1 MGRYL
6 AIRIGRAALTIVL
19 VVTFAFVVLRLSGD
33 PALMILGPEA
43 PPEVLAAFR
52 KAWGLD
58 DPIWFQYLDYFGAI
72 AKGELGRSMR
82 DGRPAIELVLERI
95 PATLALTLPAFF
107 FKVALGIP
115 AGIYAALHR
124 GSGIDRAVMMTAV
137 AGFTV
142 PSFVL
147 ALLLVLVFAVQLGWL
162 PSGGQDS
169 WRHAILPIVTLSLGG
184 AAVLARFTRSA
195 MLEVLG
201 QPYIRTRLGQGRA
214 VAQGG
219 DVACAAERGDPD
231 RHHPRLHGGHAD
243 RGRGRG
249 RERVCL
255 ARSRAPAGRRR
266 RQPRPRRRAVHP
278 VAGRDDHGHVQS
290 DRRFPLRLPRSA
302 PARQRGARMTD
313 ATLKDAGVRRRISL
327 PAIPV
332 SVALAISWIV
342 AMLVIAAFAEKI
354 APNSFT
360 QLDLRNRL
368 AAPGNVAHW
377 LGTDELG
384 RDVLSRLLVS
394 IRISL
399 LIAFGATAIAAI
411 VGTTLG
417 FLAAHFRGAVEQLV
431 LMLTDFQASMPF
443 LIMALAVLAF
453 FGNSLPLLIGLMGL
467 FGWERYARIARGLA
481 ISANAQGYAAAVRQL
496 GATPSRI
503 YLRHILPN
511 IASTLI
517 VSTTLVF
524 PEVILMESGLSFLGL
539 GVQPPMTSLGNMV
552 GYGREYLTRAP
563 WIMLAPATTI
573 VITTLA
579 VSVIGDWLRDR
590 LDQTLQ

>member
-1 MGRYL
+1 MH
-6 AIRIGRAALTIVL
+6 
-19 VVTFAFVVLRLSGD
+19 
-33 PALMILGPEA
+33 PA
-43 PPEVLAAFR
+43 
-52 KAWGLD
+52 
-58 DPIWFQYLDYFGAI
+58 
-72 AKGELGRSMR
+72 
-82 DGRPAIELVLERI
+82 
-95 PATLALTLPAFF
+95 
-107 FKVALGIP
+107 
-115 AGIYAALHR
+115 
-124 GSGIDRAVMMTAV
+124 
-137 AGFTV
+137 
-142 PSFVL
+142 
-147 ALLLVLVFAVQLGWL
+147 
-162 PSGGQDS
+162 
-169 WRHAILPIVTLSLGG
+169 
-184 AAVLARFTRSA
+184 
-195 MLEVLG
+195 
-201 QPYIRTRLGQGRA
+201 
-214 VAQGG
+214 
-219 DVACAAERGDPD
+219 
-231 RHHPRLHGGHAD
+231 
-243 RGRGRG
+243 
-249 RERVCL
+249 
-255 ARSRAPAGRRR
+255 
-266 RQPRPRRRAVHP
+266 
-278 VAGRDDHGHVQS
+278 AGRDDHGDVQP

-302 PARQRGARMTD
+302 PAQQGSPCMTD
-313 ATLKDAGVRRRISL
+313 ATLKDTAVRRRISL

-332 SVALAISWIV
+332 SVALAIAWIV

-354 APNSFT
+354 APYGFT

-368 AAPGNVAHW
+368 AAPGNAAHW

-399 LIAFGATAIAAI
+399 LIAFGATAISAVA
-411 VGTTLG
+411 GTTLG

-431 LMLTDFQASMPF
+431 LMLSDFQASMPF

-573 VITTLA
+573 VVTTLA

-590 LDQTLQ
+590 LDPTLQ

>member
-1 MGRYL
+1 
-6 AIRIGRAALTIVL
+6 
-19 VVTFAFVVLRLSGD
+19 
-33 PALMILGPEA
+33 
-43 PPEVLAAFR
+43 
-52 KAWGLD
+52 
-58 DPIWFQYLDYFGAI
+58 
-72 AKGELGRSMR
+72 
-82 DGRPAIELVLERI
+82 
-95 PATLALTLPAFF
+95 
-107 FKVALGIP
+107 
-115 AGIYAALHR
+115 
-124 GSGIDRAVMMTAV
+124 
-137 AGFTV
+137 
-142 PSFVL
+142 
-147 ALLLVLVFAVQLGWL
+147 
-162 PSGGQDS
+162 
-169 WRHAILPIVTLSLGG
+169 
-184 AAVLARFTRSA
+184 
-195 MLEVLG
+195 
-201 QPYIRTRLGQGRA
+201 
-214 VAQGG
+214 
-219 DVACAAERGDPD
+219 
-231 RHHPRLHGGHAD
+231 
-243 RGRGRG
+243 
-249 RERVCL
+249 
-255 ARSRAPAGRRR
+255 
-266 RQPRPRRRAVHP
+266 
-278 VAGRDDHGHVQS
+278 
-290 DRRFPLRLPRSA
+290 
-302 PARQRGARMTD
+302 MTD
-313 ATLKDAGVRRRISL
+313 ATLKDTSVRRRMSL

-332 SVALAISWIV
+332 SVAIAIGWIV

-354 APNSFT
+354 APYGYT

-399 LIAFGATAIAAI
+399 LIAFGATAISAI

-417 FLAAHFRGAVEQLV
+417 FLAAHFRGPVEQLV
-431 LMLTDFQASMPF
+431 LMLSDFQASMPF

-453 FGNSLPLLIGLMGL
+453 FGNSLPLLIGLMGF

-496 GATPSRI
+496 GATPARI

-573 VITTLA
+573 VVTTLA

-590 LDQTLQ
+590 LDPTLHRARSRGGLRKADRTPSDPSSHCAGPARALSGRKGLRRLPNFAGRPVTPEDGNRHASLSLPYHHPRPQHGGRPRPLARDGHEGWRFRQADHRGRQLLHPVRARPRPSQGPRPARRPRDRAGRRRGERVQHHRGRRRHRHGP